1 MFLKR
6 LFSVYLKADFL
17 IADDKIWVVYSEDYA
32 LMSPKTYKRYS
43 RLQKSPLLKIMFDN

>member
-6 LFSVYLKADFL
+6 LFSLHLKADFL
-17 IADDKIWVVYSEDYA
+17 IVDDKIWVNYLEDYA
-32 LMSPKTYKRYS
+32 LMSPKTYKRWS